1 MACRRTRVRRTVT
14 TWLVAGVVG
23 ARALLAQA
31 PSIDIRPPS
40 SGEARDGPVIT
51 FTNLLDTTSVAD
63 LLRNGFPVRLH
74 GRAELWSLG
83 RWFND
88 LDDQLEWDVVVRY
101 DQITRLYAVTRLA
114 DGRAT
119 PLGEFSRLVDAEL
132 ATSTPFR
139 PPLRAPRRGRRS
151 YYAVRVDVEA
161 LSLSDLDEVQ
171 RWLRGEVAPA
181 GRSPGGSGSGF
192 GRGMRAMVTRV
203 LGGDVR
209 RYEARSPALRY

>member
-1 MACRRTRVRRTVT
+1 MLR
-14 TWLVAGVVG
+14 
-23 ARALLAQA
+23 AQA
-31 PSIDIRPPS
+31 PAIDIRPPS
-40 SGEARDGPVIT
+40 SATTRDGPVIT
-51 FTNLLDTTSVAD
+51 FSNLLDTATVGD

-88 LDDQLEWDVVVRY
+88 LDDQVEWDVVVRY
-101 DQITRLYAVTRLA
+101 DQIARVYAVTRLT
-114 DGRAT
+114 GGGPT
-119 PLGEFSRLVDAEL
+119 PLGEFSRLSDAEL
-132 ATSTPFR
+132 ATSSPFR

-161 LSLSDLDEVQ
+161 LSLSDLDEIQ
-171 RWLRGEVAPA
+171 RWLRGELAPA
-181 GRSPGGSGSGF
+181 GQSPGGTGSGF

-209 RYEARSPALRY
+209 RYEARSPAVRY